1 MDEWNR
7 ALGQNPQAW
16 ECREARLGMST
27 LHLETRKS
35 DDPIGKINRSATRG
49 AGLGVRTGRQVSR
62 KPQRENRR
70 ESWELSMGGG

>member
-7 ALGQNPQAW
+7 ALGQNPQDW
-16 ECREARLGMST
+16 KCGEARLGMST

-35 DDPIGKINRSATRG
+35 DDPLGKYRQECHQGSW
-49 AGLGVRTGRQVSR
+49 LGVRTDSKVSR
-62 KPQRENRR
+62 KPQREQE